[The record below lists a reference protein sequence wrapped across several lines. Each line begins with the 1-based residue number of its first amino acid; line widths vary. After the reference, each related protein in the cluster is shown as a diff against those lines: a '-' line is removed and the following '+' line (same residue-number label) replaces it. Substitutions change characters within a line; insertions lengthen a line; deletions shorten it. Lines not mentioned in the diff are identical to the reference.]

1 MSKLTNTEFILL
13 KKADLLYYVLLE
25 SKIILEKLF
34 LILLKYA
41 KELVSK
47 SEWSQVIMMILL
59 KLLRKN
65 VESYKML
72 IALIIV
78 KIKLF
83 GLEKFSGNR
92 LED

>member
-1 MSKLTNTEFILL
+1 
-13 KKADLLYYVLLE
+13 VLLE

-47 SEWSQVIMMILL
+47 SEWSQVIMLILPKLLL
-59 KLLRKN
+59 KN
-65 VESYKML
+65 AESYKML
-72 IALIIV
+72 IVLIIV

-83 GLEKFSGNR
+83 GLEKYSGNM